1 MADDVVDVVYDAFDH
16 DGGVGGAGLLEE
28 FGEGGFAAVFVFGGW
43 DFFFGVDQVA
53 GEVEQGFEEGDAV
66 QLPRFVLFFES
77 FEAFGEFAVERIAH
91 VLAQTVNDFDLQ
103 FFGFAVG
110 VICFEHGFEQFGVE
124 DDFVEVVADSGD
136 MHVLVDEFDGLCAE
150 RVPEQCARAAGRL
163 DRDVDLR
170 EPAVV
175 AFVFGEKRVG
185 GDRFPQAGEITVIGG
200 EGIAHV
206 VIGQTFLGGD
216 ESFVAVEGAVYAR
229 EVGEAF
235 LHGCGE
241 FGLEVDDIR
250 DDAAE
255 ACFVEFE
262 RLGNVVEDAEVIH
275 DETVGLFIAVGAVG
289 ARDGLQQGVVAH
301 GLVEIHGLQDGRVE
315 TCQQFGG
322 DDDDLQRVV
331 RVAVT
336 VEQFFFGVAVAFVE
350 SVAFV
355 FAFLA

>member
-1 MADDVVDVVYDAFDH
+1 M
-16 DGGVGGAGLLEE
+16 
-28 FGEGGFAAVFVFGGW
+28 
-43 DFFFGVDQVA
+43 
-53 GEVEQGFEEGDAV
+53 
-66 QLPRFVLFFES
+66 QLSCFVLFFEL

-110 VICFEHGFEQFGVE
+110 IIGLEHGFEQFGVE
-124 DDFVEVVADSGD
+124 DDFVEVVADGGD

-163 DRDVDLR
+163 DGDVDLR

-185 GDRFPQAGEITVIGG
+185 GDGFPQAGEITVIGG
-200 EGIAHV
+200 EGVAHI

-216 ESFVAVEGAVYAR
+216 ESFVAVEGFIHACK
-229 EVGEAF
+229 VGEAF
-235 LHGCGE
+235 LHGGGE
-241 FGLEVDDIR
+241 FGFEVDDIR

-255 ACFVEFE
+255 TFFVEFE
-262 RLGNVVEDAEVIH
+262 RLGNVIEDAEVIH
-275 DETVGLFIAVGAVG
+275 DETVGFFIAVGAVG

-336 VEQFFFGVAVAFVE
+336 VEQFFFVVAVAFVGR
-350 SVAFV
+350 VARIIS
-355 FAFLA
+355 